1 MAKIKNT
8 SKYPLKFPVNEKDY
22 FIITD
27 SETFETKTAEVATL
41 IGQLFNL
48 ELLGNNCLE
57 YDTAQVVDCETQEVI
72 NLPLQI
78 VNVLLKFEETI
89 CDLRDRVTDLEECK
103 EELEESL
110 TFIEDN
116 YCQLCYPIVNAG
128 NNIFTDQTSITLTS
142 TSSDPDGTI
151 TSKLWE
157 KVIGGVAN
165 IATPTTDD
173 TVVSGLQNGQYI
185 FKITVVDNDGLQS
198 FDLVAVNVNTGANQL
213 PIVDAGV
220 NQTIQ
225 LPTSQAVITAV
236 ASDPDGTIVSYQ
248 WQQIAGNAAT
258 IVSPT
263 SASTQITG
271 LTESI
276 SVFRVTVTDNSGAQA
291 SDIVQITVQGVG
303 NIPPVANAGG
313 DINISLPTNF
323 TTLNGSGSTDSDGVI
338 VGYQWQ
344 QISGGTANIIT
355 PNSAST
361 QVTGLTE
368 GSYTFRLTVTDNDGA
383 TDTDDVDVVISN
395 TNEEV
400 EIAQGDCS
408 TTPSSWTTMYIL
420 DTNIQ
425 DGDIIYTNATL
436 TSPYNGQNLKHRAR
450 IGGTIQSFDF
460 DVSNFGVVYNVTA
473 CPLGEEIFIEEGDCA
488 NIPFPDNPFSVFVAD
503 PDIQNGDTIY
513 TDATLITAYNG
524 GGNMHV
530 YKNQAEGLPFREF
543 EVSSAGLV
551 SNLSVC
557 STEVEIGLGGCSST
571 PSSWDTVYLEGSGQ
585 TGVSNGD
592 IFYTDAALTTPYNGS
607 GSTYRMR
614 VGGTL
619 ILNEEFDV
627 STVGVV
633 SNNSSCS
640 TGAPTILYQSSNN
653 CGACMTVRVD
663 VPAGETREV
672 TITKSGI
679 GIYGGGIMCTD
690 VGHQGADQIVASD
703 LQETISSTKT
713 YNFDIDAAQGGS
725 NSATTSITLSI
736 TGGSSVSLVH
746 QHDSP
751 LINC

>member
-8 SKYPLKFPVNEKDY
+8 SKYPFKFPVNPKDY

-27 SETFETKTAEVATL
+27 SETFETRTAEVATL

-78 VNVLLKFEETI
+78 VNVLLKFEEAI
-89 CDLRDRVTDLEECK
+89 CDLRDRVTTLEECK

-151 TSKLWE
+151 VSKLWE

-165 IATPTTDD
+165 IATPNADD
-173 TVVSGLQNGQYI
+173 TVVSGLQDGQYI

-198 FDLVAVNVNTGANQL
+198 FDLVAVNVNTGANQ
-213 PIVDAGV
+213 PPVVDAGV

-225 LPTSQAVITAV
+225 LPTSQTVLTAV

-263 SASTQITG
+263 AASTQITG
-271 LTESI
+271 LTESV

-303 NIPPVANAGG
+303 NVPPVANAGG
-313 DINISLPTNF
+313 DINISLPTNL
-323 TTLNGSGSTDSDGVI
+323 TTLNGSGSTDSDGII

-344 QISGGTANIIT
+344 KISGGTANIIT

-383 TDTDDVDVVISN
+383 TDTDDVVVTVSN
-395 TNEEV
+395 VNAEV

-408 TTPSSWTTMYIL
+408 TTPNSWTTMYML

-425 DGDIIYTNATL
+425 NGDIIYTNSGL

-460 DVSNFGVVYNVTA
+460 DVSNFGVVSNVTA
-473 CPLGEEIFIEEGDCA
+473 CPLGEEIFIEQGDCA
-488 NIPFPDNPFSVFVAD
+488 NIPFPSNPFSVYVAD

-513 TDATLITAYNG
+513 TDAALTTAYNG

-543 EVSSAGLV
+543 EVSSAGIV

-557 STEVEIGLGGCSST
+557 STQVEVGEGDCNST
-571 PSSWDTVYLEGSGQ
+571 PNSWDTVYLEGGNQ
-585 TGVSNGD
+585 TSFANGD
-592 IFYTDAALTTPYNGS
+592 IIYADANLTTPYNG
-607 GSTYRMR
+607 GGDTHQMR
-614 VGGTL
+614 FGGAL
-619 ILNEEFDV
+619 IINREFDI
-627 STVGVV
+627 STVGVI
-633 SNNSSCS
+633 SNVTACGGGGGSN
-640 TGAPTILYQSSNN
+640 GAPTTTGQGTCQVTHSGTFS
-653 CGACMTVRVD
+653 
-663 VPAGETREV
+663 AG
-672 TITKSGI
+672 
-679 GIYGGGIMCTD
+679 
-690 VGHQGADQIVASD
+690 ASD
-703 LQETISSTKT
+703 SVQMIITNTGGYTVGVSVGGSGYSTGTHNFTGSVSYTTTLPNTDNAHTATIRFVNVTTGEMSPT
-713 YNFDIDAAQGGS
+713 YNI
-725 NSATTSITLSI
+725 SAE
-736 TGGSSVSLVH
+736 VV
-746 QHDSP
+746 P
-751 LINC
+751 FPC